1 MGRRSSTSSFIMNS
15 KACLLVFGF
24 LLVFVI
30 LACAGEEN
38 YDNSLSEEIESSRV
52 VRDTDAVK
60 KSQQQRRKKG
70 KKGRKLQRKKKTGK
84 KAKKNNNKNRSIK
97 RNNKNNK
104 RRKRKGK
111 KSIKKQKKNSKKR
124 QSAGSKRM
132 EGRTVDGKCLESAV
146 KSMRKLEKVVAN
158 FDKQMIRVEKQ
169 AAIAAK
175 KGDKKAVFGPIALKL
190 IDVGGGNESALTC
203 AGSSDSAGAE
213 RLKNLTDT
221 LMLCE
226 TEVNKTCKMDIPKP
240 NATLITACNTSTK
253 AFRKMAEECFSKSK
267 EDTAMDA
274 CTCWTNADLAKLG
287 DSVADCKI
295 KEVGTVAKGLK
306 ACKDAFAK
314 CRKFED
320 DAVSIISACSKDTTK
335 LKEKAAQLNS
345 NNKAMTEAQAKIKK
359 TTGTR
364 KVRAVATT
372 CEAFIKLV
380 EELVKVASKFQ
391 ASPKIV
397 TIVKDITDSADPTCT
412 DAQKNSLKEQKS
424 AVDKA
429 AKRVEKAF
437 NNAQTQLEAA
447 TGSTLSSTDLDNV
460 QSGTT
465 TKAARL
471 RRDRLQQFMN
481 NV

>member
-1 MGRRSSTSSFIMNS
+1 MKGQIIPRSHRRSSTSSFIMNS

-38 YDNSLSEEIESSRV
+38 NDNSLSEEIESSRV
-52 VRDTDAVK
+52 IRDAEAG
-60 KSQQQRRKKG
+60 RRKKG
-70 KKGRKLQRKKKTGK
+70 RNQRKKGRKGKNGK
-84 KAKKNNNKNRSIK
+84 KPQKKSKG
-97 RNNKNNK
+97 
-104 RRKRKGK
+104 GK
-111 KSIKKQKKNSKKR
+111 KSRRNKKKPVRGNKKNKGTRKQKGKGRGKGRGKGTRSNKQRKE
-124 QSAGSKRM
+124 A
-132 EGRTVDGKCLESAV
+132 RTVDGKCLESAV

-175 KGDKKAVFGPIALKL
+175 KGDKKAVFGPTALKL

-203 AGSSDSAGAE
+203 AGSADSAGAKQ
-213 RLKNLTDT
+213 LKNLTDT

-240 NATLITACNTSTK
+240 NATLIMACNTSTK
-253 AFRKMAEECFSKSK
+253 AFRKKAEECFSKSK

-274 CTCWTNADLAKLG
+274 CTCWTDAGLAKLG
-287 DSVADCKI
+287 EDVADCKI

-306 ACKDAFAK
+306 ACKDAFSK

-320 DAVSIISACSKDTTK
+320 EAVPMISACSKDTTK

-345 NNKAMTEAQAKIKK
+345 NKKAMTEAQAKIKK
-359 TTGTR
+359 TTGSR

-380 EELVKVASKFQ
+380 EQCKYSIF
-391 ASPKIV
+391 
-397 TIVKDITDSADPTCT
+397 
-412 DAQKNSLKEQKS
+412 
-424 AVDKA
+424 
-429 AKRVEKAF
+429 
-437 NNAQTQLEAA
+437 
-447 TGSTLSSTDLDNV
+447 
-460 QSGTT
+460 
-465 TKAARL
+465 
-471 RRDRLQQFMN
+471 
-481 NV
+481 

>member
-24 LLVFVI
+24 LLIFVI

-38 YDNSLSEEIESSRV
+38 NDNSLSEEIESSRV
-52 VRDTDAVK
+52 IREADAGK
-60 KSQQQRRKKG
+60 KNRRERRKRRKG
-70 KKGRKLQRKKKTGK
+70 NKGKNASKKKGRKPKKSGRKSNKNVKKSGRRNSKRQGKKNTQLKKKT
-84 KAKKNNNKNRSIK
+84 RS
-97 RNNKNNK
+97 
-104 RRKRKGK
+104 
-111 KSIKKQKKNSKKR
+111 Q
-124 QSAGSKRM
+124 
-132 EGRTVDGKCLESAV
+132 GRTVHGKCLESAV

-169 AAIAAK
+169 AQIAAK
-175 KGDKKAVFGPIALKL
+175 KGDKKAVFGPTALKL

-203 AGSSDSAGAE
+203 AGSADSAGAKQ
-213 RLKNLTDT
+213 LKNLTDT
-221 LMLCE
+221 LMMCE

-240 NATLITACNTSTK
+240 NATLIMACNTSTK
-253 AFRKMAEECFSKSK
+253 AFRKKAEECFSKSK

-274 CTCWTNADLAKLG
+274 CTCWTDADLAKLG
-287 DSVADCKI
+287 EDVADCKI
-295 KEVGTVAKGLK
+295 KEVGIVAKGLK
-306 ACKDAFAK
+306 ACKDAFSK

-320 DAVSIISACSKDTTK
+320 EAVPMISACSKDTTK

-345 NNKAMTEAQAKIKK
+345 NKKAMTEAQAKIEK
-359 TTGTR
+359 TTGSR

-397 TIVKDITDSADPTCT
+397 TIVKGITDSADPTCT
-412 DAQKNSLKEQKS
+412 DAQKNSLKEQES

-429 AKRVEKAF
+429 AKRVENAF
-437 NNAQTQLEAA
+437 NNAQTQLQAA

>member
-1 MGRRSSTSSFIMNS
+1 MNS
-15 KACLLVFGF
+15 KACLLVVGF

-38 YDNSLSEEIESSRV
+38 NGNSLSEEIESSRG
-52 VRDTDAVK
+52 VRDADPSRRKPRKDK
-60 KSQQQRRKKG
+60 KKNKKRIAKKGKKAQKKTGRRGRKLGRRNNNGKRKNNQRRKKV
-70 KKGRKLQRKKKTGK
+70 
-84 KAKKNNNKNRSIK
+84 KKNNKKS
-97 RNNKNNK
+97 
-104 RRKRKGK
+104 GK
-111 KSIKKQKKNSKKR
+111 KVRNL
-124 QSAGSKRM
+124 
-132 EGRTVDGKCLESAV
+132 GRTVDGKCLESAV

-175 KGDKKAVFGPIALKL
+175 KGDKKAVFGPTALKL

-203 AGSSDSAGAE
+203 AGSADSAGAKQ
-213 RLKNLTDT
+213 LKNLTDT

-240 NATLITACNTSTK
+240 NATLIMACNTSTK
-253 AFRKMAEECFSKSK
+253 AFRKKAEECFSKSK

-274 CTCWTNADLAKLG
+274 CKCWTDAGLAKLG
-287 DSVADCKI
+287 EDVADCKI

-306 ACKDAFAK
+306 ACKDAFSK

-320 DAVSIISACSKDTTK
+320 EAVPMISACSKDTTK

-345 NNKAMTEAQAKIKK
+345 NKKAMTEAQAKIKK
-359 TTGTR
+359 TTGSR

-380 EELVKVASKFQ
+380 EQLVKVASKFQ
-391 ASPKIV
+391 ASSKIV
-397 TIVKDITDSADPTCT
+397 TIVKDITDSADPTCS
-412 DAQKNSLKEQKS
+412 DAQKNSLKEQES

-437 NNAQTQLEAA
+437 NNAQTQLQAA

-471 RRDRLQQFMN
+471 RRDRLQQFMA

>member
-1 MGRRSSTSSFIMNS
+1 M
-15 KACLLVFGF
+15 
-24 LLVFVI
+24 FVI

-38 YDNSLSEEIESSRV
+38 NDNSLSEEIESARV
-52 VRDTDAVK
+52 VRGADAAK
-60 KSQQQRRKKG
+60 KNQQKRRQRRKGNKVN
-70 KKGRKLQRKKKTGK
+70 KKGRRKSKNIKSKGGK
-84 KAKKNNNKNRSIK
+84 VRRKGRNNNKNNQR
-97 RNNKNNK
+97 RPK
-104 RRKRKGK
+104 RRKSNK
-111 KSIKKQKKNSKKR
+111 KTQANKSKKT
-124 QSAGSKRM
+124 RM

-203 AGSSDSAGAE
+203 AGSADSAGAKQ
-213 RLKNLTDT
+213 LKNLTDT

-267 EDTAMDA
+267 EDTAMDG
-274 CTCWTNADLAKLG
+274 CTCWTSADLAKLG

-345 NNKAMTEAQAKIKK
+345 NKNAMTEAQAKIKK

-364 KVRAVATT
+364 RVRAAATT
-372 CEAFIKLV
+372 CTAFID
-380 EELVKVASKFQ
+380 LVKQCEYS
-391 ASPKIV
+391 
-397 TIVKDITDSADPTCT
+397 
-412 DAQKNSLKEQKS
+412 SL
-424 AVDKA
+424 
-429 AKRVEKAF
+429 
-437 NNAQTQLEAA
+437 
-447 TGSTLSSTDLDNV
+447 
-460 QSGTT
+460 
-465 TKAARL
+465 
-471 RRDRLQQFMN
+471 
-481 NV
+481 

>member
-1 MGRRSSTSSFIMNS
+1 MGHRRSSTSSFIMNS

-38 YDNSLSEEIESSRV
+38 NDNSLSEEIESSRV
-52 VRDTDAVK
+52 ARDADAGKGK
-60 KSQQQRRKKG
+60 KRKDRRKGKKG
-70 KKGRKLQRKKKTGK
+70 KKGKKRNMKKIKGGKNKKERRRNNKQVKKSGRRNKKRPVRKNSQFKKKT
-84 KAKKNNNKNRSIK
+84 RS
-97 RNNKNNK
+97 
-104 RRKRKGK
+104 
-111 KSIKKQKKNSKKR
+111 Q
-124 QSAGSKRM
+124 
-132 EGRTVDGKCLESAV
+132 GRTVHGKCLESAV

-169 AAIAAK
+169 AQIAAK
-175 KGDKKAVFGPIALKL
+175 KGDKKAVFGPTALKL

-203 AGSSDSAGAE
+203 AGSSDSAGAKQ
-213 RLKNLTDT
+213 LKNLTDT

-295 KEVGTVAKGLK
+295 KEVGTVAKG
-306 ACKDAFAK
+306 
-314 CRKFED
+314 RKFED

-345 NNKAMTEAQAKIKK
+345 
-359 TTGTR
+359 
-364 KVRAVATT
+364 
-372 CEAFIKLV
+372 
-380 EELVKVASKFQ
+380 
-391 ASPKIV
+391 
-397 TIVKDITDSADPTCT
+397 
-412 DAQKNSLKEQKS
+412 
-424 AVDKA
+424 
-429 AKRVEKAF
+429 
-437 NNAQTQLEAA
+437 
-447 TGSTLSSTDLDNV
+447 
-460 QSGTT
+460 
-465 TKAARL
+465 
-471 RRDRLQQFMN
+471 
-481 NV
+481 

>member
-1 MGRRSSTSSFIMNS
+1 MGGKRKNQKKTKRRRAKKGKKAQKKTGRRGRKLGKRNNNG
-15 KACLLVFGF
+15 KRK
-24 LLVFVI
+24 
-30 LACAGEEN
+30 N
-38 YDNSLSEEIESSRV
+38 N
-52 VRDTDAVK
+52 
-60 KSQQQRRKKG
+60 QRRKKV
-70 KKGRKLQRKKKTGK
+70 
-84 KAKKNNNKNRSIK
+84 KKNN
-97 RNNKNNK
+97 
-104 RRKRKGK
+104 K
-111 KSIKKQKKNSKKR
+111 KSTKKVRNL
-124 QSAGSKRM
+124 
-132 EGRTVDGKCLESAV
+132 GRTVDGKCLESAV

-175 KGDKKAVFGPIALKL
+175 KGDKKAVFGPTALKL

-203 AGSSDSAGAE
+203 AGSADSAGAKQ
-213 RLKNLTDT
+213 LKNLTDT
-221 LMLCE
+221 LMMCE

-240 NATLITACNTSTK
+240 NATLIMACNTSTK

-287 DSVADCKI
+287 EDVADCKI
-295 KEVGTVAKGLK
+295 KEVGIVAKGLK
-306 ACKDAFAK
+306 ACKDAFSK

-320 DAVSIISACSKDTTK
+320 EAVPMISACSKDTTK

-345 NNKAMTEAQAKIKK
+345 NKKAMTEAQAKIKK
-359 TTGTR
+359 TTGSR

-380 EELVKVASKFQ
+380 EQLVKVASKFQ

-412 DAQKNSLKEQKS
+412 DAQKNSLKEQES

-437 NNAQTQLEAA
+437 NNAQTQLQAA

>member
-1 MGRRSSTSSFIMNS
+1 MGIPRSHCRSSTSSFIMNS

-24 LLVFVI
+24 LLIFVI

-38 YDNSLSEEIESSRV
+38 NDNSLSEEIESSRV
-52 VRDTDAVK
+52 VRDAEAGKGGK
-60 KSQQQRRKKG
+60 KDKRKRRKQKKG
-70 KKGRKLQRKKKTGK
+70 KKNTLKKKGGK
-84 KAKKNNNKNRSIK
+84 PKKSGRRNKPNGKNNKKQKRRKNKSKTNKNRKTKMS
-97 RNNKNNK
+97 RN
-104 RRKRKGK
+104 
-111 KSIKKQKKNSKKR
+111 Q
-124 QSAGSKRM
+124 
-132 EGRTVDGKCLESAV
+132 GRAIDGKCLESAV

-203 AGSSDSAGAE
+203 AGSSDSAGAKQ
-213 RLKNLTDT
+213 LKNLTDT

-274 CTCWTNADLAKLG
+274 CTCWTNA
-287 DSVADCKI
+287 
-295 KEVGTVAKGLK
+295 
-306 ACKDAFAK
+306 AFAK

-345 NNKAMTEAQAKIKK
+345 NKNAMTEAQAKIKK

-364 KVRAVATT
+364 RVRAV
-372 CEAFIKLV
+372 
-380 EELVKVASKFQ
+380 
-391 ASPKIV
+391 
-397 TIVKDITDSADPTCT
+397 
-412 DAQKNSLKEQKS
+412 
-424 AVDKA
+424 
-429 AKRVEKAF
+429 
-437 NNAQTQLEAA
+437 
-447 TGSTLSSTDLDNV
+447 
-460 QSGTT
+460 
-465 TKAARL
+465 
-471 RRDRLQQFMN
+471 
-481 NV
+481 

>member
-1 MGRRSSTSSFIMNS
+1 MG
-15 KACLLVFGF
+15 
-24 LLVFVI
+24 
-30 LACAGEEN
+30 
-38 YDNSLSEEIESSRV
+38 SLSEEIESSRV
-52 VRDTDAVK
+52 VRDADAGKGK
-60 KSQQQRRKKG
+60 KRKDRRKGKKG
-70 KKGRKLQRKKKTGK
+70 KKGKKRNMKKIKGGKNKKERRRKKRP
-84 KAKKNNNKNRSIK
+84 AR
-97 RNNKNNK
+97 
-104 RRKRKGK
+104 
-111 KSIKKQKKNSKKR
+111 KNSQFKKTR
-124 QSAGSKRM
+124 NQ
-132 EGRTVDGKCLESAV
+132 GRTVDGKCLESAV

-169 AAIAAK
+169 AQIAAK
-175 KGDKKAVFGPIALKL
+175 KGDKKAVFGPTALKL

-203 AGSSDSAGAE
+203 AGSADSAGAKQ
-213 RLKNLTDT
+213 LKNLTDT
-221 LMLCE
+221 LMMCE

-240 NATLITACNTSTK
+240 HATLIMACNTSTK
-253 AFRKMAEECFSKSK
+253 AFRKKAEECFSKSK

-274 CTCWTNADLAKLG
+274 CTCWTDADLAKLG
-287 DSVADCKI
+287 EDVADCKI
-295 KEVGTVAKGLK
+295 KEVGIVAKGLK
-306 ACKDAFAK
+306 ACKDAFSK

-320 DAVSIISACSKDTTK
+320 EAVPMISACSEDTTK

-345 NNKAMTEAQAKIKK
+345 NKKAMTEAQAKIEK
-359 TTGTR
+359 TTGSR

-471 RRDRLQQFMN
+471 R
-481 NV
+481 

>member
-1 MGRRSSTSSFIMNS
+1 MNS

-24 LLVFVI
+24 LLIFVI

-38 YDNSLSEEIESSRV
+38 NDNSLSEEIESSRV
-52 VRDTDAVK
+52 IREADAGK
-60 KSQQQRRKKG
+60 KNRRERRKRRKG
-70 KKGRKLQRKKKTGK
+70 NKGKNASKKKGRKPKKSGRKSNKNVKKSGRRNSKRPGKKNTQLRKKT
-84 KAKKNNNKNRSIK
+84 
-97 RNNKNNK
+97 
-104 RRKRKGK
+104 
-111 KSIKKQKKNSKKR
+111 
-124 QSAGSKRM
+124 RM
-132 EGRTVDGKCLESAV
+132 QGRTVDGKCLESAV

-203 AGSSDSAGAE
+203 AGSSDSAGAKQ
-213 RLKNLTDT
+213 LKNLTDT

-364 KVRAVATT
+364 RVRAAATT
-372 CEAFIKLV
+372 CTAFID
-380 EELVKVASKFQ
+380 LVKKC
-391 ASPKIV
+391 KY
-397 TIVKDITDSADPTCT
+397 
-412 DAQKNSLKEQKS
+412 
-424 AVDKA
+424 
-429 AKRVEKAF
+429 
-437 NNAQTQLEAA
+437 
-447 TGSTLSSTDLDNV
+447 
-460 QSGTT
+460 SG
-465 TKAARL
+465 L
-471 RRDRLQQFMN
+471 
-481 NV
+481 

>member
-1 MGRRSSTSSFIMNS
+1 MGIPRSHRRSSTSSFIMNS

-38 YDNSLSEEIESSRV
+38 NDNSLSEEIESSRV
-52 VRDTDAVK
+52 VRDADAGKGK
-60 KSQQQRRKKG
+60 KRKDRRKGKKG
-70 KKGRKLQRKKKTGK
+70 KKGKKRNMKKIKGGKNKKERRRNKKQVKKSGRRNNKRPARKNSQFKKKT
-84 KAKKNNNKNRSIK
+84 RS
-97 RNNKNNK
+97 
-104 RRKRKGK
+104 
-111 KSIKKQKKNSKKR
+111 Q
-124 QSAGSKRM
+124 
-132 EGRTVDGKCLESAV
+132 GRTVDGKCLESAV

-203 AGSSDSAGAE
+203 AGSSDSAGAKQ
-213 RLKNLTDT
+213 LKNLTDT

-345 NNKAMTEAQAKIKK
+345 SKNAMTEAQAKIKK

-391 ASPKIV
+391 A
-397 TIVKDITDSADPTCT
+397 
-412 DAQKNSLKEQKS
+412 
-424 AVDKA
+424 
-429 AKRVEKAF
+429 
-437 NNAQTQLEAA
+437 
-447 TGSTLSSTDLDNV
+447 
-460 QSGTT
+460 
-465 TKAARL
+465 
-471 RRDRLQQFMN
+471 
-481 NV
+481 

>member
-24 LLVFVI
+24 LLIFVI

-38 YDNSLSEEIESSRV
+38 NDNSLSEEIESSRV
-52 VRDTDAVK
+52 IREADAGK
-60 KSQQQRRKKG
+60 KNRRERRKRRKG
-70 KKGRKLQRKKKTGK
+70 NKGKNASKKKGRKPKKSGRKSNKNVKKSGRRNSKRQGKKNTQLRKKT
-84 KAKKNNNKNRSIK
+84 
-97 RNNKNNK
+97 
-104 RRKRKGK
+104 
-111 KSIKKQKKNSKKR
+111 
-124 QSAGSKRM
+124 RM
-132 EGRTVDGKCLESAV
+132 QGRTVDGKCLESAV

-203 AGSSDSAGAE
+203 AGSSDSAGAKQ
-213 RLKNLTDT
+213 LKNLTDT

-295 KEVGTVAKGLK
+295 KEVGTVAKG
-306 ACKDAFAK
+306 
-314 CRKFED
+314 RKFED

-345 NNKAMTEAQAKIKK
+345 
-359 TTGTR
+359 
-364 KVRAVATT
+364 
-372 CEAFIKLV
+372 
-380 EELVKVASKFQ
+380 
-391 ASPKIV
+391 
-397 TIVKDITDSADPTCT
+397 
-412 DAQKNSLKEQKS
+412 
-424 AVDKA
+424 
-429 AKRVEKAF
+429 
-437 NNAQTQLEAA
+437 
-447 TGSTLSSTDLDNV
+447 
-460 QSGTT
+460 
-465 TKAARL
+465 
-471 RRDRLQQFMN
+471 
-481 NV
+481 